1 MKTATIKLL
10 ISLMIILS
18 IVACS
23 SPEEKAEQYF
33 QKGMELLEKDPA
45 KAKLEFQNALQIKRN
60 MTKAMYGLALVAEK
74 QGDWKKTFG
83 LLNKVLDQQ
92 PSHVEALIKTGQ
104 IFLAGESLENA
115 LDRCNKALAIEKDNP
130 DALNLSAAIKL
141 KMGDPQGAI
150 AIANAVLKK
159 DPGNQ
164 DAYTVLATERLAAKD
179 GLKAVEYLDKALAKN
194 DKNLAVY
201 LIKINT
207 LENLSKLNE
216 AEETYKKTIVLFPA
230 TTDIRRN
237 YAQFLVKYKR
247 KDEAELQMRKIA
259 ELQPKNLQ
267 AKLDIVRFIIAT
279 KGAPAGKVELEKM
292 VKADPKN
299 YELAFSLANL
309 YQIQKDSASEDRLL
323 NEISHHAGDL
333 PEGFKARTIIASK
346 LIKIGKSDE
355 AAKLLNDIL
364 KTDSGNEQA
373 LMLRAGIAMTA
384 KNYDAAIIDLR
395 AAIKEST
402 DPSAPTF
409 MLAKVHESTGAFALA
424 DEQYLLAFQASK
436 FSAELGVPYAEFLLQ
451 RKQPERAEKVLEDV
465 LQHDPKDTLTLRTLA
480 QSKISR
486 GDLVGAQ
493 ALAEKLKQSGD
504 QSTLP
509 DEIAG
514 IISASKN
521 DYEGTL
527 SAFKRAHET
536 APNQPQ
542 AMVAVVRT
550 YLAVGKSKD
559 AIEFVQSVLKANP
572 NNTEAKLLLA
582 QVYST
587 SGNVEM
593 ANNTFK
599 AFIAA
604 KPNDPVGYQ
613 QLALAQQRA
622 NNMAEAEKTII
633 KGLAAVPN
641 DFGLQLV
648 RAGLYEASGRFEDAI
663 KSYEAMLKQRPDADV
678 VANNLAS
685 LLTDHR
691 SDKASANRA
700 YVVASAFKNSEIPQF
715 LDTYAWASYKA
726 AKYEDAEQA
735 IKAAIEKLPGE
746 PIFQYHYGKIL
757 IAKNDKAQAKLAL
770 EKALTLAAKEP
781 FEYKDDINT
790 LLKSL

>member
-1 MKTATIKLL
+1 MKIASVKLL
-10 ISLMIILS
+10 ISIMIALS
-18 IVACS
+18 ITACS
-23 SPEEKAEQYF
+23 SPEEKAQKYF

-45 KAKLEFQNALQIKRN
+45 KAKLEFQNALQIKKN
-60 MTKAMYGLALVAEK
+60 MTQAMYGLALVAEK
-74 QGDWKKTFG
+74 QGDWKRTFG

-115 LDRCNKALAIEKDNP
+115 LDRCNKALAIEKDNS

-141 KMGDPQGAI
+141 KMGDPQGAV
-150 AIANAVLKK
+150 AIANDVLKK
-159 DPGNQ
+159 DPDNQ

-216 AEETYKKTIVLFPA
+216 AEGTYKKAITLFPD
-230 TTDIRRN
+230 TTDIRRS
-237 YAQFLVKYKR
+237 YAQFLVKYNR
-247 KDEAELQMRKIA
+247 KDEAELQMRKIS
-259 ELQPKNLQ
+259 ELQPKNLP
-267 AKLDIVRFIIAT
+267 AKLDVVRFIVAT
-279 KGAPAGKVELEKM
+279 KGANAGKLELEKM

-299 YELAFSLANL
+299 YELAFALANL
-309 YQIQKDSASEDRLL
+309 YQMQQEPASEDRLL
-323 NEISHHAGDL
+323 NEISNSAGNS
-333 PEGFKARTIIASK
+333 PEGYKARTMIASK
-346 LIKIGKSDE
+346 LIKNGKTDE
-355 AAKLLNDIL
+355 AAKLLNETL
-364 KTDSGNEQA
+364 KEDRGNEQA
-373 LMLRAGIAMTA
+373 LMLRAGIAMKA

-395 AAIKEST
+395 AAIKESA

-409 MLAKVHESTGAFALA
+409 MLAKVHESTDAFALA

-436 FSAELGVPYAEFLLQ
+436 FSAQLGVPYSEFLLR

-465 LQHDPKDTLTLRTLA
+465 LQHDPKDTMTLRALA

-486 GDLVGAQ
+486 GDFVGAQ

-504 QSTLP
+504 KSALP

-527 SAFKRAHET
+527 SAFKRAHEA
-536 APNQPQ
+536 APNHPQ

-550 YLAVGKSKD
+550 YLAVGKSKE
-559 AIEFVQSVLKANP
+559 AVEFVQSVLKVNP
-572 NNTEAKLLLA
+572 NNSEAKLLLA

-587 SGNVEM
+587 SGNAEM
-593 ANNTFK
+593 ASNTFK
-599 AFIAA
+599 EFIAA
-604 KPNDPVGYQ
+604 RPNDPVGYQ
-613 QLALAQQRA
+613 QLALAEQRA
-622 NNMAEAEKTII
+622 NNFAEAEKTLA
-633 KGLAAVPN
+633 KGMAVVPK

-648 RAGLYEASGRFEDAI
+648 RAGVYEASGRFEDAI
-663 KSYEAMLKQRPDADV
+663 RSYEEMLKQRPDADV

-691 SDKASANRA
+691 NDKASADRA
-700 YVVASAFKNSEIPQF
+700 YTVASAFKNSEIPQF

-735 IKAAIEKLPGE
+735 IKTAIEKLPE
-746 PIFQYHYGKIL
+746 YPVFQYHYGKIL
-757 IAKNDKAQAKLAL
+757 IAKNDKVQAKLAL
-770 EKALTLAAKEP
+770 EKALKLAAKEP
-781 FEYKDDINT
+781 FEYSDDINM